1 MLHLVVDKDRQ
12 YHYLPWLA
20 TYLTKSGT
28 GTVYP
33 PVARGKG
40 VNVDLALKLDWGF
53 PSHFSPRGEELLS
66 SCFAA
71 MIHCLGA
78 RRCYVMLLDKERG
91 ELVVIKTSS
100 KGTPALGDRIALGQS
115 IVGWVAEHKQSLA
128 SANHIK
134 KGLGAAMWKEE
145 YANDPFLAV
154 PIVGEEEL
162 HGVLMACN
170 KLNGGTFSE
179 HDLVTAEML
188 ANHLALCIEG
198 GFLFQKDTE
207 KLFSTTLPSSMGK
220 PL

>member
-1 MLHLVVDKDRQ
+1 MLHLVDEDHQ
-12 YHYLPWLA
+12 YRYMPWLVG
-20 TYLTKSGT
+20 YLAKNGT
-28 GTVYP
+28 DTCP
-33 PVARGKG
+33 PIDRGEG
-40 VNVDLALKLDWGF
+40 MNANLALKQDWGL

-78 RRCYVMLLDKERG
+78 RRYYIMLLDKGRS
-91 ELVVIKTSS
+91 ELVVVKASC

-115 IVGWVAEHKQSLA
+115 IVGWVAEHKQPLV
-128 SANHIK
+128 SANHNME
-134 KGLGAAMWKEE
+134 GAGVAMWKEE
-145 YANDPFLAV
+145 YANGPFLAV
-154 PIVGEEEL
+154 PILGEEEL
-162 HGVLMACN
+162 HGVLMACT

-207 KLFSTTLPSSMGK
+207 NLDFIPPPLPIGK
-220 PL
+220 PS

>member
-1 MLHLVVDKDRQ
+1 MDI
-12 YHYLPWLA
+12 
-20 TYLTKSGT
+20 
-28 GTVYP
+28 
-33 PVARGKG
+33 
-40 VNVDLALKLDWGF
+40 NLALKPDWGF
-53 PSHFSPRGEELLS
+53 LSHFSPKGEELLS

-78 RRCYVMLLDKERG
+78 SRYYMMLLDKERS
-91 ELVVIKTSS
+91 ELVVVKASA

-115 IVGWVAEHKQSLA
+115 IVGWVAEHKQSLV
-128 SANHIK
+128 SSSHVMEE
-134 KGLGAAMWKEE
+134 LRAAMREKE
-145 YANDPFLAV
+145 YANGPFLAV
-154 PIVGEEEL
+154 PILGEEEL

-198 GFLFQKDTE
+198 GFLFQKDAE
-207 KLFSTTLPSSMGK
+207 KFHPSPPLPMGR